1 MRSARSEEAGGRGEG
16 FSVGEA
22 AEGGRGRNL
31 VSAPV
36 RSHLST
42 GRIYVCV
49 LTHTRTIDC
58 M

>member
-1 MRSARSEEAGGRGEG
+1 M
-16 FSVGEA
+16 GEA
-22 AEGGRGRNL
+22 AEGGRFTSPRTEARIRGDCVWRNL